1 MHSGTHLMNDFIHR
15 RRIAALV
22 IGAALLTGACG
33 KDTKGTAGGPSESA
47 APKPSPGIAAT
58 GKTIIVTLTSDAT
71 GNAFTPSEIVA
82 SVGDTVRFTIGV
94 GVHNV
99 NFLPD
104 SNPGKAGL
112 PKASDMLQLPGQ
124 TYDLSVTFASGRYY
138 FQCDPHV
145 LLGMKGHLTV
155 R

>member
-1 MHSGTHLMNDFIHR
+1 MNTVIYHR
-15 RRIAALV
+15 RFTMLVLGVALV
-22 IGAALLTGACG
+22 TGACG
-33 KDTKGTAGGPSESA
+33 KEKGTAGGAPDSA
-47 APKPSPGIAAT
+47 APKPSGSVAGA
-58 GKTIIVTLTSDAT
+58 GKTIVVTLTSDAT
-71 GNAFTPSEIVA
+71 GNSFTPSEIVA

-104 SNPGKAGL
+104 SNPGKSGL
-112 PKASDMLQLPGQ
+112 PTASDMLQLPGQ
-124 TYDLSVTFASGRYY
+124 TYDLPVTLASGRYY

-155 R
+155 Q

>member
-1 MHSGTHLMNDFIHR
+1 MHKTLGQ

-22 IGAALLTGACG
+22 ISASLIAAACS
-33 KDTKGTAGGPSESA
+33 KDAKGTAGA
-47 APKPSPGIAAT
+47 APDASVKEVVTSAGTA
-58 GKTIIVTLTSDAT
+58 KVIVVQVTSDAK
-71 GNAFTPSEIVA
+71 GNSFTPSEVVA
-82 SVGDTVRFTIGV
+82 QRGDTVRFTLQV

-104 SNPGKAGL
+104 SNAGKSGL

-124 TYDLSVTFASGRYY
+124 TYDVPVTFASGRYY
-138 FQCDPHV
+138 FQCDPHA

-155 R
+155 KE

>member
-1 MHSGTHLMNDFIHR
+1 MLFRS
-15 RRIAALV
+15 LV
-22 IGAALLTGACG
+22 TAACG
-33 KDTKGTAGGPSESA
+33 KDTKRPSDEKTETAANESGEKGA
-47 APKPSPGIAAT
+47 KAGHV
-58 GKTIIVTLTSDAT
+58 IVVQLTSDAT
-71 GNAFTPSEIVA
+71 GNSFTPNEIVA
-82 SVGDTVRFTIGV
+82 ERGDTVRFTIQM

-104 SNPGKAGL
+104 SNPGKSGL

-124 TYDLSVTFASGRYY
+124 TYDLPVTLASGRYY

-155 R
+155 KD

>member
-1 MHSGTHLMNDFIHR
+1 MNDFIHR
-15 RRIAALV
+15 RGISALA
-22 IGAALLTGACG
+22 IGVTLLTSACS
-33 KDTKGTAGGPSESA
+33 KDAKGTAGGGSDSA
-47 APKPSPGIAAT
+47 TTRPTGIAGTRRA
-58 GKTIIVTLTSDAT
+58 IVVTLTSDAT
-71 GNAFTPSEIVA
+71 GNSFTPSEIVA
-82 SVGDTVRFTIGV
+82 ERGDTVRFTIGV

-104 SNPGKAGL
+104 SNPGKTGL

-124 TYDLSVTFASGRYY
+124 TYDVPVTFANGRYY

-155 R
+155 KE

>member
-1 MHSGTHLMNDFIHR
+1 MNDFIHR
-15 RRIAALV
+15 RGTLALV

-33 KDTKGTAGGPSESA
+33 KESGGTAGGAADSA
-47 APKPSPGIAAT
+47 APKASGSTTGT
-58 GKTIIVTLTSDAT
+58 GKNIVVTLTSDAT
-71 GNAFTPSEIVA
+71 GNTFAPSEIVA
-82 SVGDTVRFTIGV
+82 NVGDTVRFTIGV

-104 SNPGKAGL
+104 SNPGKTGL

-124 TYDLSVTFASGRYY
+124 TYDVPVTFARGRYY

-155 R
+155 KE

>member
-1 MHSGTHLMNDFIHR
+1 MNDIIHR
-15 RRIAALV
+15 RSIASLV

-33 KDTKGTAGGPSESA
+33 KDTKGTASGAADSA
-47 APKPSPGIAAT
+47 APKPSGSITGT
-58 GKTIIVTLTSDAT
+58 GKTIVVTLTSDAT

-104 SNPGKAGL
+104 SNPGMAGL

-124 TYDLSVTFASGRYY
+124 TYDLPVTLASGRYY

-155 R
+155 K

>member
-1 MHSGTHLMNDFIHR
+1 MNDFIHR
-15 RRIAALV
+15 RGIVALA

-33 KDTKGTAGGPSESA
+33 TDTKGTAGGASDSA
-47 APKPSPGIAAT
+47 APRPTASST
-58 GKTIIVTLTSDAT
+58 GAGKAIVVTLTSDAT
-71 GNAFTPSEIVA
+71 GNSFTPNEIVA

-104 SNPGKAGL
+104 SNPGKTGL

-124 TYDLSVTFASGRYY
+124 TYDLPVTMASGRYY

-155 R
+155 K

>member
-1 MHSGTHLMNDFIHR
+1 MNDFIHR
-15 RRIAALV
+15 RGILALA

-33 KDTKGTAGGPSESA
+33 KDAKGTAGGASDSA
-47 APKPSPGIAAT
+47 APKPTNSSAGT
-58 GKTIIVTLTSDAT
+58 GKVIVVTLTSDAT
-71 GNAFTPSEIVA
+71 GNSFMPSEIVA
-82 SVGDTVRFTIGV
+82 SMGDTVRFTIGV

-104 SNPGKAGL
+104 SNPGKTGL

-124 TYDLSVTFASGRYY
+124 TYDVPVTFASGRYY

-155 R
+155 KE

>member
-1 MHSGTHLMNDFIHR
+1 MNDFIHR
-15 RRIAALV
+15 HGIAALV

-33 KDTKGTAGGPSESA
+33 KDTKGAAGGAADTAASKPSGSTAG
-47 APKPSPGIAAT
+47 T
-58 GKTIIVTLTSDAT
+58 GKTIVVTLTSDAT
-71 GNAFTPSEIVA
+71 GNAFTPSEIMA

-124 TYDLSVTFASGRYY
+124 TYDVPVTFASGRYY

-155 R
+155 K

>member
-1 MHSGTHLMNDFIHR
+1 MNDFIR
-15 RRIAALV
+15 PRGTMALA
-22 IGAALLTGACG
+22 ICGALLTAACG
-33 KDTKGTAGGPSESA
+33 KDAKGTAGGASDSA
-47 APKPSPGIAAT
+47 AVKAGTITTGT
-58 GKTIIVTLTSDAT
+58 GKAIIVTLTSDAT
-71 GNAFTPSEIVA
+71 GNSFTPNEIVA
-82 SVGDTVRFTIGV
+82 NRGDTVRFTIGV

-104 SNPGKAGL
+104 SNPGKTGL

-124 TYDLSVTFASGRYY
+124 TYDVPVTFASGRYY

-155 R
+155 K

>member
-1 MHSGTHLMNDFIHR
+1 MNDFIHR
-15 RRIAALV
+15 RGIVALV
-22 IGAALLTGACG
+22 IGTALLTGACG
-33 KDTKGTAGGPSESA
+33 KDTKGTAGGAADAA
-47 APKPSPGIAAT
+47 APKPSAAT
-58 GKTIIVTLTSDAT
+58 AGTGRAIVVTLTSDAT

-112 PKASDMLQLPGQ
+112 PRASDMLQLPGQ
-124 TYDLSVTFASGRYY
+124 TYDVPVTFASGRYY

-155 R
+155 K

>member
-1 MHSGTHLMNDFIHR
+1 MNDFIR
-15 RRIAALV
+15 PRGIMALA
-22 IGAALLTGACG
+22 ICAALLTAACG
-33 KDTKGTAGGPSESA
+33 KDAKGTAGGASDSA
-47 APKPSPGIAAT
+47 TVKSPTITTGT
-58 GKTIIVTLTSDAT
+58 GKAIVVTLTSDAT
-71 GNAFTPSEIVA
+71 GNAFTPNEIVA
-82 SVGDTVRFTIGV
+82 NMGDTVRFTIGV

-104 SNPGKAGL
+104 SNPGKTGL

-124 TYDLSVTFASGRYY
+124 TYDVPVTFASGRYY

-155 R
+155 K